1 MNDETRHDETRH
13 RIDCADCEALLCDYL
28 DGALPRERRPGFE
41 AHLAECAACAALARD
56 AASALAFM
64 DRAADVEPPP
74 QLITKILYQI
84 PRGRTSGVQ
93 GWLNRLFR
101 PVLQP
106 RYVMGAMLT
115 ILSLSVM
122 TRCAGAPDHPLNAS
136 DLDPVKLWASLDD
149 RIHRVWQ
156 RSLKTY
162 ESMRL
167 VYDVQTRIHEW
178 QEQQQEDDAA
188 VTEISSPNRQL
199 PMKSPPASA
208 PTK

>member
-1 MNDETRHDETRH
+1 MNDEIPQTL
-13 RIDCADCEALLCDYL
+13 DCADCEALLCDYL
-28 DGALPRERRPGFE
+28 DGALPREQRGRFE
-41 AHLAECAACAALARD
+41 AHLAGCAACAALARD
-56 AASALAFM
+56 GASALAFM
-64 DRAADVEPPP
+64 ERAAEVEPPP
-74 QLITKILYQI
+74 QLVTKILYQM

-149 RIHRVWQ
+149 RVHRIWQ

-167 VYDVQTRIHEW
+167 VYEVQTRIREW

-188 VTEISSPNRQL
+188 VIETSSPKRQL
-199 PMKSPPASA
+199 PMNPQPETA
-208 PTK
+208 PTR

>member
-1 MNDETRHDETRH
+1 MNHESEHTL
-13 RIDCADCEALLCDYL
+13 DCANCEALLCDYL
-28 DGALPRERRPGFE
+28 DGALPRERRGSFE
-41 AHLAECAACAALARD
+41 GHLTECASCAALARD
-56 AASALAFM
+56 AAAAIAFM
-64 DRAADVEPPP
+64 DRASDVEPPP
-74 QLITKILYQI
+74 QLVTKLLYQI
-84 PRGRTSGVQ
+84 PRGRTVGFQ
-93 GWLNRLFR
+93 GWVNRLLR

-115 ILSLSVM
+115 ILSLSIM

-149 RIHRVWQ
+149 RVHRVWQ

-167 VYDVQTRIHEW
+167 VYEVQTRIREW
-178 QEQQQEDDAA
+178 QDQQQEDDAA
-188 VTEISSPNRQL
+188 VTETSSPNRQL
-199 PMKSPPASA
+199 PMKPQPVTA

>member
-1 MNDETRHDETRH
+1 MNASMN
-13 RIDCADCEALLCDYL
+13 CADCETLLCDYL
-28 DGALPRERRPGFE
+28 DGVLPRDRRGGFE
-41 AHLAECAACAALARD
+41 DHLAECASCAALARD
-56 AASALAFM
+56 AADAIAFM

-74 QLITKILYQI
+74 HLVTKLLYQI
-84 PRGRTSGVQ
+84 PRGRTRGFQ
-93 GWLNRLFR
+93 GWLNRWFQ

-122 TRCAGAPDHPLNAS
+122 THCAGAPDHPLNAS

-149 RIHRVWQ
+149 RVHRVWQ

-167 VYDVQTRIHEW
+167 VYEVQTQIREW
-178 QEQQQEDDAA
+178 QEQQQEEDAA
-188 VTEISSPNRQL
+188 ATETPSPNRQL
-199 PMKSPPASA
+199 SMKPQTPKT

>member
-1 MNDETRHDETRH
+1 MN
-13 RIDCADCEALLCDYL
+13 CADCEALLCDYL
-28 DGALPRERRPGFE
+28 DGTLSRERRGGFE
-41 AHLAECAACAALARD
+41 GHLAGCESCASLARD
-56 AASALAFM
+56 AAAAIAFM
-64 DRAADVEPPP
+64 SRAADVEPPP
-74 QLITKILYQI
+74 QLVTRLLYQI
-84 PRGRTSGVQ
+84 PRGRTRGFV
-93 GWLNRLFR
+93 GWLNRLLR

-149 RIHRVWQ
+149 RVHRVWQ

-167 VYDVQTRIHEW
+167 VYEVQTRIREW

-188 VTEISSPNRQL
+188 VTETSSPNRQL
-199 PMKSPPASA
+199 PLKPQPVTT

>member
-1 MNDETRHDETRH
+1 MNDEIPHTL
-13 RIDCADCEALLCDYL
+13 DCADCEALLCDYL
-28 DGALPRERRPGFE
+28 DGALPREQRGSFE
-41 AHLAECAACAALARD
+41 AHLADCAACAALARD
-56 AASALAFM
+56 GASALAFM
-64 DRAADVEPPP
+64 ERAAEVEPPP
-74 QLITKILYQI
+74 QLVTKILYQI

-93 GWLNRLFR
+93 GWLNRLLR

-149 RIHRVWQ
+149 RVHRMWQ

-167 VYDVQTRIHEW
+167 VYEVQTRIREW

-188 VTEISSPNRQL
+188 VTETSTPKRQL
-199 PMKSPPASA
+199 PMNPQPETA
-208 PTK
+208 PTR